1 MKSKNKNMPDIP
13 RVILLI
19 ENSRQPGRG
28 VLRGIAKYAFL
39 NGPWTFYSK
48 PPFYTNPVKGKSQ
61 LLSRM
66 KEFDPD
72 GIITR
77 DSEKVKE
84 IVAGGVPTIFFVAV
98 NPPPRDFPWINT
110 DNDAMGKMAAEH
122 LLASGF
128 TQFAFC
134 GFCNILWSMA
144 RSRSFTKRIAH
155 AGFRVYPYKISK
167 SQSKLSW
174 TKECF
179 LLADW
184 LKQLPKP
191 IGLIACNDDRA
202 QQVIEAAKIAG
213 LNVPEQIAVVGVDND
228 DLVCNLT
235 NPRLSSIAVDW
246 ERVGYEAAGLLD
258 KMMAGKKTADKKI
271 IARPTH
277 VVTRQSTDILA
288 IEDREVAEAVR
299 FIRQHAKESVQV
311 SDVVQWVA
319 LSRRSLERRFFKALG
334 RSIYD
339 EIKRVRVEQICRL
352 LLQTNLTIRQIA
364 LELKYPCGEHI
375 SRFFRQEMGMSP
387 LDYRKKHT
395 SR

>member
-1 MKSKNKNMPDIP
+1 MPDIP
-13 RVILLI
+13 KVILLI
-19 ENSRQPGRG
+19 ENSREAGRG
-28 VLRGIAKYAFL
+28 VLRGIGKYSRL
-39 NGPWTFYSK
+39 YGQWTFYSK
-48 PPFYTNPVKGKSQ
+48 PPFYSNPIRGRKE
-61 LLSRM
+61 LISRM
-66 KEFDPD
+66 KEFDAD

-77 DSEKVKE
+77 DSEEVKE
-84 IVAGGVPTIFFVAV
+84 IAAEGLPVIYFVAMK
-98 NPPPRDFPWINT
+98 PPLPHLPWIDT
-110 DNDAMGKMAAEH
+110 DDDAMGKMAAEH
-122 LLASGF
+122 LLDRGF

-134 GFCNILWSMA
+134 GFYNIPWSMA
-144 RSRSFTKRIAH
+144 RGRAFSRRITQSGFQTYLYETSRSK
-155 AGFRVYPYKISK
+155 
-167 SQSKLSW
+167 SKLSW
-174 TKECF
+174 AKARF
-179 LLADW
+179 LVTDW

-191 IGLIACNDDRA
+191 IGLMACNDDRA
-202 QQVIEAAKIAG
+202 QQVIEAAKTTG
-213 LNVPEQIAVVGVDND
+213 LNVPEQVAIVGVDND
-228 DLVCNLT
+228 DLICDLT

-246 ERVGYEAAGLLD
+246 ERAGYEAAELLD

-339 EIKRVRVEQICRL
+339 EIKRVRVEQICRIL
-352 LLQTNLTIRQIA
+352 LETNLTVRQIA
-364 LELKYPCGEHI
+364 LELHYPCGEHI